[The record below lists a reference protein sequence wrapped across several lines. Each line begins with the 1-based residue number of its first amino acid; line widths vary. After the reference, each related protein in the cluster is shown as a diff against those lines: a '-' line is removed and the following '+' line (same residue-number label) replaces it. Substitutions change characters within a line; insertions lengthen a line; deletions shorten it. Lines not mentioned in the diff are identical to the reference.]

1 MDSLTGT
8 LLGQRDGDRFI
19 RFTGDVIQADQNAAM
34 NILHRG
40 SDAEITRWMKYAE
53 VRRMLIRRTVRYLAS
68 IGKTVT
74 EALNLNWLSSKF
86 RTEALS
92 LEAEYH
98 RQGRSV
104 GGGSF
109 PRRTSL

>member
-8 LLGQRDGDRFI
+8 LLGQREGDLFI
-19 RFTGDVIQADQNAAM
+19 RYSGDVIQADKNAAL

-40 SDAEITRWMKYAE
+40 SDTEITRWMKSAE
-53 VRRMLIRRTVRYLAS
+53 VRKILILRTVRYLAS

-74 EALNLNWLSSKF
+74 EALSLGWLSSKF
-86 RTEALS
+86 RVKALS

-98 RQGRSV
+98 RQG
-104 GGGSF
+104 
-109 PRRTSL
+109 